1 MTDDKVAVDSNETH
15 EQFIKRASVVFP
27 VNRVVAWSRLERAV
41 FNHLIA
47 QLVAKHSYGSIS
59 NEMLR
64 RCRDDMEEIVWRIQ
78 GG

>member
-27 VNRVVAWSRLERAV
+27 VNRVVAWSRLERA
-41 FNHLIA
+41 IA

-64 RCRDDMEEIVWRIQ
+64 RCRDDMEEIVRRIQ

>member
-15 EQFIKRASVVFP
+15 EQFIQRASDVFP
-27 VNRVVAWSRLERAV
+27 VNRVRAWSRVERAV
-41 FNHLIA
+41 FNHLMA
-47 QLVAKHSYGSIS
+47 QLVIKHPYSSIS

-64 RCRDDMEEIVWRIQ
+64 RCKDDMEEIVWRIQ

>member
-41 FNHLIA
+41 F
-47 QLVAKHSYGSIS
+47 GSI
-59 NEMLR
+59 R
-64 RCRDDMEEIVWRIQ
+64 V
-78 GG
+78 